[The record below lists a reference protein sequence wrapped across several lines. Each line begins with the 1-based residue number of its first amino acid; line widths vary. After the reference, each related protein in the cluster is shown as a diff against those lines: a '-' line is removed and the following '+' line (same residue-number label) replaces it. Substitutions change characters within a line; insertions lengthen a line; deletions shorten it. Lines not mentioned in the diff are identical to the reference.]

1 MLATLMRPIARALL
15 GRMQSELDSVPHP
28 VDPPQ
33 YHAQGPDP
41 DRILI
46 FGNGPAIG
54 FGVRTQELALP
65 GQIGRRLAAVTGRG
79 VDVDLVARRRTPA
92 EAAAPLLGTLR
103 LDRYDGIVVVIGATD
118 AAAFL
123 PLQRWRSAMSAM
135 LAELTR
141 ATSPVTPIVVLGIH
155 SLRRSAVSSGVLG
168 DLVDRHARRLN
179 AITRSLCEADP
190 RLTFI
195 ERDDVRSDAVR
206 YQSAEAFA
214 LLGDM
219 IAPALVPGLARA
231 ARASDGPRAVRS
243 RPDPEQ
249 GRQAAV
255 EALGLLD
262 TAPEERFDR
271 IVRTARTTFGTA
283 SAAVSLLDHDRW
295 WAKSTAGPEA
305 DLPGALP
312 LEQPRAK
319 TLCDRT
325 VRRDQVL
332 VIGDLTLDPEVHPDL
347 LAAGFRFY
355 AGAPIESPDGYRVG
369 ALCVLDTVPRCAEDV
384 DRAVLHQLALRVQ
397 RELWA
402 PQPELADSVPGR

>member
-1 MLATLMRPIARALL
+1 MLAMVMRPIARALL
-15 GRMQSELDSVPHP
+15 GRVQSELDSVPHP

-41 DRILI
+41 DRVLI

-65 GQIGRRLAAVTGRG
+65 GQVGRRLVAVTGRG
-79 VDVDLVARRRTPA
+79 VDVDLVARRRTPI
-92 EAAAPLLGTLR
+92 EAAVPLLGTLR
-103 LDRYDGIVVVIGATD
+103 LDRYDGVVLVVGATD

-123 PLQRWRSAMSAM
+123 PLRRWRSAMSAM

-155 SLRRSAVSSGVLG
+155 SLRRSALTAGVLG

-179 AITRSLCEADP
+179 AITRALCEADP

-195 ERDDVRSDAVR
+195 ERDDVRGETVR

-214 LLGDM
+214 LLAEM

-231 ARASDGPRAVRS
+231 ARSPEGPRAVRK

-262 TAPEERFDR
+262 SAPEERFDR
-271 IVRTARTTFGTA
+271 LVRMARTTFGTA

-295 WAKSTAGPEA
+295 WAKSVAGPVA
-305 DLPGALP
+305 ALPGALP
-312 LEQPRAK
+312 LEQPRGR

-325 VRRDQVL
+325 VRSDEVL
-332 VIGDLTLDPEVHPDL
+332 VIGDLALDPEVHPDL
-347 LAAGFRFY
+347 VAAGFRFY

-369 ALCVLDTVPRCAEDV
+369 ALCVLDTEPRRAEDV

-402 PQPELADSVPGR
+402 SQPELTAPASTR